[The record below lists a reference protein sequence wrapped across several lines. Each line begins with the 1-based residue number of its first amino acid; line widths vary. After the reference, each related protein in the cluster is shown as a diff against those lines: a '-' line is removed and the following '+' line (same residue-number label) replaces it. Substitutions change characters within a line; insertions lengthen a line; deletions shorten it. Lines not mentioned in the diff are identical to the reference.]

1 MPGAGNNV
9 KILGA
14 DISFLPQLAARGEKF
29 SVDGKTEDPILILKA
44 HGFNYIRLR
53 IFVNPAADSGYSPGK
68 GFCDLTH
75 TEQMAKR
82 IKAAGMGFL
91 LDFHY
96 SDTWADPGKQYKP
109 AAWKNDDFN
118 QLKKDVYDFTKKV
131 ITALKAQGTTPDM
144 VQIGNEIN
152 HGILWPDG
160 NIRHPD
166 TLAAFLKSGIA
177 AVKAVDP
184 SINIMLRIAD
194 GGQNALSRAFL
205 DKMLAR
211 SVPFDIIG
219 ESYYPKWHGTTS
231 QLKGNLNDLAGR
243 YTQRIIVVEYSE
255 RKTEVNNIVFTLPDH
270 KGMGTFIWEPLNT
283 WEAIFDRQGQAR
295 DSLLNLYKKI
305 ARKFNIH

>member
-1 MPGAGNNV
+1 MSE
-9 KILGA
+9 L
-14 DISFLPQLAARGEKF
+14 
-29 SVDGKTEDPILILKA
+29 
-44 HGFNYIRLR
+44 
-53 IFVNPAADSGYSPGK
+53 AADSGYSPGK

-96 SDTWADPGKQYKP
+96 SDTWADPGKRYKP

-131 ITALKAQGTTPDM
+131 ITALKAHGTTPDM

-160 NIRHPD
+160 NISHPD

-219 ESYYPKWHGTTS
+219 ESYYPKWHGTTG